1 MSSILTVRNLS
12 HRFGKREA
20 LSHIEFDVEEG
31 EIFGFL
37 GPNGGGKTTLFR
49 ILSTHLFPSDA
60 ATISVGGIDLLK
72 HPHEVRKHLGVVFQT
87 PGLDDMLTVSENLIH
102 QGHLYGLKG
111 GGLKRR
117 IEAVLEKLSLEKRK
131 NERVGTLS
139 GGLKRRVEIAKALL
153 HEPKLMLLDEPTT
166 GLDPGIRKEFWGD
179 LKNLKEQGVTLL
191 VTTHLI
197 EEGDRCDRVMIL
209 HEGKIVALDTPVTLK
224 KMIGGDVIT
233 IQTKTVDHLRQ
244 GIETA
249 FALHPIFVDES
260 LHIEIPE
267 GSEWVVKF
275 LRAFPNEIDS
285 ISVSK
290 PTLEDVFIRK
300 TGHRLGEG

>member
-1 MSSILTVRNLS
+1 MSAILTVRNLS
-12 HRFGKREA
+12 HWFGKKEA
-20 LSHIEFDVEEG
+20 LSQIEFDVEEG

-49 ILSTHLFPSDA
+49 ILSTHLFPQDA
-60 ATISVGGIDLLK
+60 ATISVEKIDLLK
-72 HPHEVRKHLGVVFQT
+72 YPNEVRKHLGVVFQT
-87 PGLDDMLTVSENLIH
+87 PSLDELLTVSENLIH

-111 GGLKRR
+111 EGLKRR
-117 IEAVLEKLSLEKRK
+117 IEIVLEKLALEKRK
-131 NERVGTLS
+131 NERVGILS

-153 HEPKLMLLDEPTT
+153 HEPKLLLLDEPTT
-166 GLDPGIRKEFWGD
+166 GLDPGIRKEFWED
-179 LKNLKEQGVTLL
+179 LKNLQRQGVTLL

-197 EEGDRCDRVMIL
+197 EEADRCDHVMIL
-209 HEGKIVALDTPVTLK
+209 HEGKIVACDPPAALK
-224 KMIGGDVIT
+224 KTIGGDVIT
-233 IQTKTVDHLRQ
+233 IQTKAVDRLRQ
-244 GIETA
+244 GIETT
-249 FALHPIFVDES
+249 FALHPICVDEA

-285 ISVSK
+285 ISISK

-300 TGHRLGEG
+300 TGHRLGEA